1 MTGPVT
7 PLQPVTNKNIFI
19 LTLIAVVTNIDHF
32 VFNYAWLYDV
42 IYFILLFF

>member
-7 PLQPVTNKNIFI
+7 NKILI
-19 LTLIAVVTNIDHF
+19 LTLIAVITNTDHF

-42 IYFILLFF
+42 IYFILLLFLIYY